1 MEAQGTKTF
10 VPLVFSCGFFH
21 IHKLRVRVQPAK
33 LIRLQRRY
41 FSDGRG
47 FAHTTPSAG
56 SFFCPMLPVDIARPK
71 YAANWRHWSVRY
83 AAALAVS
90 SIALYIWFLWPVM
103 RRDPFAIFIAAVIV
117 SARYLGFGPA
127 LWCTAVSGLAI
138 DYFALEPRFS
148 FSLSA
153 NDYGRLLVF
162 IAVSVLTAS
171 LARQRFRA
179 QTRAEQVQRQMAAMV
194 ESCDDAILT
203 GDVNGIITTWNQGA
217 ERLYGYSAAEAI
229 GMPVDVLGAPE
240 HPDEIP
246 GIARKVMGGE
256 SIQHHATE
264 RIRKDGTRITVDI
277 SLSPIRNERG
287 VVVGGSSIA
296 HDITAQ
302 RRSEEALRRNEK
314 LATAG
319 RLAAAVAHEINNPL
333 EAVTN
338 LMYLARHHPEKQ
350 GQYLG
355 MAEKEVQRVAAIAQ
369 QMLGFVRESSSP
381 SPLNV
386 AATLDDVL
394 LLYMRPLSEK
404 HIQID
409 KIYNP
414 AVEIRGFAGE
424 LRQLFSNLIL
434 NALDALDDG
443 GHLTL
448 HVTRGREWSDDDRAG
463 AYRTG
468 ARITIADN
476 GSGIQHHDLTRIFE
490 PFYSTKGDAGTGLGL
505 WLSHG
510 IVQKHQGSIRVR
522 SRTTAGSSGTVF
534 SVFLPDAAGRPLSE
548 GGQMQWEPDGIAS

>member
-1 MEAQGTKTF
+1 MPPVHIAQPNYG
-10 VPLVFSCGFFH
+10 
-21 IHKLRVRVQPAK
+21 
-33 LIRLQRRY
+33 
-41 FSDGRG
+41 
-47 FAHTTPSAG
+47 
-56 SFFCPMLPVDIARPK
+56 PK
-71 YAANWRHWSVRY
+71 ARHWTLRY
-83 AAALAVS
+83 GAALVATG
-90 SIALYIWFLWPVM
+90 IALGILVLWPAM
-103 RRDPFAIFIAAVIV
+103 RQTPFIIFIAAVVLI
-117 SARYLGFGPA
+117 ARYFGFGPA
-127 LWCTAVSGLAI
+127 LVCTAASSLAI
-138 DYFALEPRFS
+138 DYFAFEPRFS
-148 FSLSA
+148 FTVSATDYARLS
-153 NDYGRLLVF
+153 VF

-171 LARQRFRA
+171 VARQRFRA
-179 QTRAEQVQRQMAAMV
+179 KTRAEEIQRQMAAMV
-194 ESCDDAILT
+194 ESSDDAILT

-229 GMPVDVLGAPE
+229 GMRVDVLGAPE

-246 GIARKVMGGE
+246 GIARKVMRGE

-287 VVVGGSSIA
+287 VVIGGSSIA

-338 LMYLARHHPEKQ
+338 LMYLARHHPENQ
-350 GQYLG
+350 DQYLG
-355 MAEKEVQRVAAIAQ
+355 MAEKEVQRVGAIAQ

-381 SPLNV
+381 SSLNV
-386 AATLDDVL
+386 AETLDDVL

-404 HIQID
+404 HIQIE
-409 KIYNP
+409 KIYDP
-414 AVEIRGFAGE
+414 AVDIRGFAGE

-448 HVTRGREWSDDDRAG
+448 HVARGREWSDDDHAG
-463 AYRTG
+463 THRTG

-476 GSGIQHHDLTRIFE
+476 GSGIQHHNLTRIFE

-548 GGQMQWEPDGIAS
+548 SGQMRWQPHGIAS

>member
-1 MEAQGTKTF
+1 VLVRFSFAMP
-10 VPLVFSCGFFH
+10 PL
-21 IHKLRVRVQPAK
+21 
-33 LIRLQRRY
+33 
-41 FSDGRG
+41 
-47 FAHTTPSAG
+47 
-56 SFFCPMLPVDIARPK
+56 DIAHSK
-71 YAANWRHWSVRY
+71 YGLNWRHWTVRY
-83 AAALAVS
+83 TAALVAS
-90 SIALYIWFLWPVM
+90 SIALWIWFLWPVM
-103 RRDPFAIFIAAVIV
+103 RQDPFPIFIVAVIV
-117 SARYLGFGPA
+117 SARYFGFGPA
-127 LWCTAVSGLAI
+127 LVCTAASGLAI
-138 DYFALEPRFS
+138 DYFAFDPRFS
-148 FSLSA
+148 FALSV

-162 IAVSVLTAS
+162 IAVSVLAAG

-179 QTRAEQVQRQMAAMV
+179 QTRAGQIQRQMAAMV
-194 ESCDDAILT
+194 ESSDDAMVT
-203 GDVNGIITTWNQGA
+203 GDGNGIITTWNGGA
-217 ERLYGYSAAEAI
+217 ERLYGYSTAEAI
-229 GMPVDVLGAPE
+229 GMPVAVLSAPE
-240 HPDEIP
+240 CPEEVPEI
-246 GIARKVMGGE
+246 IRKIMRGE
-256 SIQHHATE
+256 SIQHHTSE

-287 VVVGGSSIA
+287 AVIGTSSIA
-296 HDITAQ
+296 HDVTAQ

-338 LMYLARHHPEKQ
+338 LIYLARHHPEKQ
-350 GQYLG
+350 DQYLG
-355 MAEKEVQRVAAIAQ
+355 MAEKELLRVAAIAQ

-394 LLYMRPLSEK
+394 LLYMRQLNEK

-409 KIYNP
+409 KIYDP

-434 NALDALDDG
+434 NALDALDNG
-443 GHLTL
+443 GRLTL
-448 HVTRGREWSDDDRAG
+448 HVARGREWSNGHRLRAQ
-463 AYRTG
+463 RTG

-476 GSGIQHHDLTRIFE
+476 GSGIEHNDLTRIFE
-490 PFYSTKGDAGTGLGL
+490 PFYSTKGDDGTGLGL

-548 GGQMQWEPDGIAS
+548 GGRMQWEPDGIAS